1 MSIDRDIDRDAA
13 RYRWLRR
20 RLEVCMME
28 PVSGVTRPALDV
40 RLGCEFLDIT
50 PRPRAS
56 DASAAEAL
64 DAAIDV
70 AMAKD
75 GNSE

>member
-1 MSIDRDIDRDAA
+1 MSADRDINQDAA

-20 RLEVCMME
+20 RIEVRTME
-28 PVSGVTRPALDV
+28 AVSGSRRPGLEV

-56 DASAAEAL
+56 DASAADAL
-64 DAAIDV
+64 DTAIDGAIAREV
-70 AMAKD
+70 R
-75 GNSE
+75 

>member
-20 RLEVCMME
+20 RIEVCMVE
-28 PVSGVTRPALDV
+28 AVSGSKRPGLEV
-40 RLGCEFLDIT
+40 RLGCAFLDT
-50 PRPRAS
+50 EPRPRSS

-64 DAAIDV
+64 DAAIDE
-70 AMAKD
+70 AMTKE
-75 GNSE
+75 G